1 MRLLKHFFLLRG
13 TLHTGE
19 DWERWRSCPCDG
31 GARHGMELSSSDGR
45 RCPPPPRHEQ
55 HLSIPPSRSFL
66 SILLHLPSSSD
77 DIISCSFFECVCWVC
92 VCWVHIADCNMLRIV
107 LLPKTISSS
116 HSPLPKLSVSSA
128 QQTVSPCEAFDQQLE
143 FWRSIQN

>member
-45 RCPPPPRHEQ
+45 RWPPPPRHEQ
-55 HLSIPPSRSFL
+55 HLSIPPSGSLL
-66 SILLHLPSSSD
+66 SILLHLSPSSLTALKLF
-77 DIISCSFFECVCWVC
+77 IFRLVC
-92 VCWVHIADCNMLRIV
+92 
-107 LLPKTISSS
+107 
-116 HSPLPKLSVSSA
+116 
-128 QQTVSPCEAFDQQLE
+128 
-143 FWRSIQN
+143 